1 MDYINSALTD
11 ISQSRIFQWTINK
24 ARENIYP
31 IVYRHNS
38 WEANLIVDETN
49 IWLGGLASACDRKA
63 LRDRGITRIISAV
76 YDVNPV
82 FPDDP
87 ELIYLKIPVLDIPS
101 EEIAAH
107 FDKAIN
113 FIEESVNHGHGVLI
127 HCVYGVSRSSTL
139 MCAYLMRKKFMTQ
152 RQAVHF
158 VKQRRPQVD
167 PNDGFLIQ
175 LTAFNDR
182 NSFFPDLDKIDFF
195 PPAKTLS
202 RPSSKPTSNPSSRPS
217 SKPPSR
223 PVSLGSSPHD
233 HDGLNIPIS
242 PVEGNPEYYNAKK
255 YDYDY

>member
-1 MDYINSALTD
+1 MDYINSALSD

-38 WEANLIVDETN
+38 WEANLILENTN

-63 LRDRGITRIISAV
+63 LRDRGITRIITAV
-76 YDVNPV
+76 YDVNPI

-87 ELIYLKIPVLDIPS
+87 ELIYLKIPVLDVPS

-152 RQAVHF
+152 RQAIQF

-175 LTAFNDR
+175 LTAFHDR
-182 NSFFPDLDKIDFF
+182 NSFFPDFDKIDFF
-195 PPAKTLS
+195 PPTTKPKPSS
-202 RPSSKPTSNPSSRPS
+202 RSTSGPPSKPT
-217 SKPPSR
+217 
-223 PVSLGSSPHD
+223 SLGSSPHD
-233 HDGLNIPIS
+233 HDGLSIPIF
-242 PVEGNPEYYNAKK
+242 PIEDKPEYYNAKK
-255 YDYDY
+255 YDYNH